1 MSFVTLTAILIF
13 STEPLLNKFS
23 AGIHDVKMWLNIVTY
38 GVIGL
43 FILTIISCLIFL
55 GNKKKKQRI
64 KKIELTEN
72 GFLINCDGEVTRYKW
87 SEIEKLTGFKMD
99 RLTVDDIC
107 LKIEANEKESFTSE
121 EFDGWRIF
129 MNKMLNEF
137 PQIDKNW
144 EETITKPA
152 FERNETVLYYQNKNV
167 E

>member
-1 MSFVTLTAILIF
+1 
-13 STEPLLNKFS
+13 
-23 AGIHDVKMWLNIVTY
+23 
-38 GVIGL
+38 
-43 FILTIISCLIFL
+43 
-55 GNKKKKQRI
+55 
-64 KKIELTEN
+64 
-72 GFLINCDGEVTRYKW
+72 
-87 SEIEKLTGFKMD
+87 MD